1 MKGPLLSPG
10 GARTRLSPLRPQKR
24 PLSGHP
30 RMSQMCLQR
39 KSPLLA
45 PFIDK
50 NICTHSYSIF
60 PTSQA
65 RAFQEVHN
73 APKMDRPKI
82 RPYARWLIRCHARSL
97 K

>member
-30 RMSQMCLQR
+30 RMYQMCLQR
-39 KSPLLA
+39 KSPFWRRLLT
-45 PFIDK
+45 K

-65 RAFQEVHN
+65 RAFGGPQR
-73 APKMDRPKI
+73 PKNGQPKI